1 MKQLKKQ
8 KKITI
13 LLINGLIGICKNLT
27 LTWYKLPIEYKQLKN
42 K

>member
-13 LLINGLIGICKNLT
+13 LFINGLIGIYKNLNIN
-27 LTWYKLPIEYKQLKN
+27 WYKLPIEYKHLKN